1 MKKIL
6 LLIAMLVPLFAL
18 SAATTASSVVDK
30 TVETIRKAPSIS
42 ANIAV
47 ETEGNNATGTI
58 VLSGDRF
65 MIDSQA
71 GSRWFDG
78 KTLWAYSPQTNEV
91 TVTEPDDSELAEI
104 NPFQFLKSARNDYTP
119 RLLKSAA
126 GTFTV
131 ELKPKKSNA
140 DITCAVVTVD
150 SSTYLIKSI
159 RLTVNKHIINI
170 RLSAVRTGKA
180 LPDSVFRFEKRMLPK
195 AEINDL
201 R

>member
-1 MKKIL
+1 MKKIF
-6 LLIAMLVPLFAL
+6 LIISLIVPLFAA
-18 SAATTASSVVDK
+18 AATTASSVVEK

-42 ANIAV
+42 ANITI
-47 ETEGNNATGTI
+47 ETEGHPATGTI
-58 VLSGDRF
+58 ILSGDRF
-65 MIDSQA
+65 MIDSQV

-91 TVTEPDDSELAEI
+91 TVTEPTDEELAEI
-104 NPFQFLKSARNDYTP
+104 NPFQFLKSARNDFTP

-126 GTFTV
+126 GAYTV
-131 ELKPKKSNA
+131 ELKPKKGNSG
-140 DITCAVVTVD
+140 ITSAVVTVD

-159 RLTVNKHIINI
+159 KLTVNKQVINI
-170 RLSAVRTGKA
+170 RLSSVRTGKA
-180 LPDSVFRFEKRMLPK
+180 LPDSIFRFEKRMLPK